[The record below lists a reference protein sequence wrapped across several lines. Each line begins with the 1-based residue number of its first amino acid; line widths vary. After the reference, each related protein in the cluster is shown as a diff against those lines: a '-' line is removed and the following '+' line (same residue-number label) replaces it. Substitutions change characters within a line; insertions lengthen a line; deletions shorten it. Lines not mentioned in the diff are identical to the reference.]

1 MTASSAMARTGTGVA
16 AFCAGVMACAQ
27 SYPVK
32 PIRVIVPF
40 VPGGNTDIIARAVAA
55 RMAEGLRQQMVIDN
69 RGGAGGTVGTEA
81 IARAAPDGYTIGIV
95 SASHV
100 FNPALQSKLPY
111 DTLRDFT
118 ALGLVADVPTL
129 LAVHPSLPAKNV
141 KELIALARRA
151 PDSLNYA
158 SAGIGTVGHLSA
170 ELLKSRGKFEMTHI
184 PYKGSGQAI
193 SDLIGGQIPVM
204 FASIPV
210 MIAHVQAGKIRAL
223 GVTSAKRSLALPE
236 VPTIAE
242 QGFPGYEV
250 SSGFGM
256 IGPAGLPRTVVE
268 RLNGELVRVLKL
280 PDVRERFASQGAE
293 PVGNTPEQHAAFIRS
308 EVAKWIKVVKDAGI
322 RTE

>member
-1 MTASSAMARTGTGVA
+1 MTGISAAARNSAGIA
-16 AFCAGVMACAQ
+16 ALFACIAACAQ
-27 SYPVK
+27 SYPVR

-40 VPGGNTDIIARAVAA
+40 VPGGNTDIIARAVTA
-55 RMAEGLRQQMVIDN
+55 RMAEGLGPQMVIDN
-69 RGGAGGTVGTEA
+69 RGGAGGMVGTEA
-81 IARAAPDGYTIGIV
+81 IAKAAPDGYTIGIV

-100 FNPALQSKLPY
+100 FNPALHSKLPY

-129 LAVHPSLPAKNV
+129 LAVHPSVPAKSV
-141 KELIALARRA
+141 KELIVLARRT
-151 PDSLNYA
+151 PLNYA
-158 SAGIGTVGHLSA
+158 SAGVGTVGHLSA
-170 ELLKSRGKFEMTHI
+170 ELLKSRGKFDMTHI

-193 SDLIGGQIPVM
+193 SDLVGGQIPVM

-210 MIAHVQAGKIRAL
+210 MIAHVQAGKIRPL
-223 GVTSAKRSLALPE
+223 GVTSAKRSQALPE

-256 IGPAGLPRTVVE
+256 IGPAGLPRPVVE
-268 RLNGELVRVLKL
+268 RLNGELARALKL

-293 PVGNTPEQHAAFIRS
+293 PMGGTPEQHDAFIRA

-322 RTE
+322 RAE